1 MEYVYKAMTRQGAV
15 LEGKDSAESPEII
28 VGRLKSRGLTVL
40 QIEALSSQDV
50 VVSVS
55 KSAFPLVELCRFT
68 RDLSVLM
75 RSGLP
80 IERAL
85 KLLSETASNAV
96 MGRFI
101 TDVRQQVKQGKPLSQ
116 ALAPYEKSLG
126 TFYLSMVKAGEASG
140 RMVEVLGT
148 LAEYLDQLR
157 LLRSNVIS
165 AMIYPAIL
173 LAFAVI
179 SIWVML
185 GFVVPQF
192 DTLFSDMGDT
202 LPLPTRTLMFVGDF
216 FSRYAVYLLV
226 GAVLLG
232 TFLWKWLKTA
242 QGHASLQ
249 AFLTRL
255 PLIGSLLITLE
266 IARFTRTLG
275 TLLAKGVPMVKALD
289 IALDTLS
296 LVKMKHAFA
305 QLIPAVKSGRAIS
318 DTLKEFKSFVTPTLI
333 QMVRV
338 GEETGRLDAILLDL
352 SALYEA
358 DVAVKIKRLLTLL
371 EPALILTLGVVIA
384 FMVVAILLGILSVN
398 DFIF

>member
-1 MEYVYKAMTRQGAV
+1 MEYLYKAMTRQGAI
-15 LEGKDSAESPEII
+15 LEGKDSAESPDIL
-28 VGRLKSRGLTVL
+28 VGRLKARGLTVL
-40 QIEALSSQDV
+40 QIDAFSSQDEV
-50 VVSVS
+50 ITSSVR
-55 KSAFPLVELCRFT
+55 AFPLVELCRFT

-85 KLLSETASNAV
+85 KLLSETVSNAA
-96 MGRFI
+96 MGAFI

-126 TFYLSMVKAGEASG
+126 RFYLSLIKAGEASG
-140 RMVEVLGT
+140 RMVEVLST
-148 LAEYLDQLR
+148 LADYLEQLR

-173 LAFAVI
+173 LAFAII

-192 DTLFSDMGDT
+192 DTLFSDMGDA
-202 LPLPTRTLMFVGDF
+202 LPLPTRVLMFVGDF
-216 FSRYAVYLLV
+216 FSHYALHMLV
-226 GAVLLG
+226 GSVLLAV
-232 TFLWKWLKTA
+232 FVWKGLKTDKG
-242 QGHASLQ
+242 QTSLQ
-249 AFLTRL
+249 AFLMRL
-255 PLIGSLLITLE
+255 PLVGSLLITLE
-266 IARFTRTLG
+266 VARFTRTLG
-275 TLLAKGVPMVKALD
+275 TLLAKGVPMVKALE

-296 LVKMKHAFA
+296 LVTMKQAFA
-305 QLIPAVKSGRAIS
+305 QLIPAVKSGRVMS
-318 DTLKEFKSFVTPTLI
+318 DTLKDFKRFVTPTLI
-333 QMVRV
+333 QMIRV

-358 DVAVKIKRLLTLL
+358 EVAVKIKRLLTLL
-371 EPALILTLGVVIA
+371 EPALILTLGVAIA